1 MSKSDL
7 ANLGRELGDNAPGTA
22 PGFAAGTGR
31 ERADNALKTTK
42 TGHYLP
48 VRASILNRTGLN
60 RTVLN
65 RTAVLAFA
73 VVVLFAISV
82 LLGSYTVTIPD
93 FFKIV
98 FAHLTG
104 GQKIPGASFIVME
117 NKLPRAVIG
126 TMIGA
131 AFGLAGG
138 LFQTML
144 RNPLASPD
152 VIGISYGA
160 SAAAVT
166 AIVVFGASGAAVS
179 GAALAGALGVA
190 ALIYAISRGGS
201 LGSGALGSGGAGS
214 AAGNRL
220 ILAGVG
226 IAAALHALV
235 SFLMTRADI
244 RTAADALVW
253 LNGSLNSASWDRA
266 GVLALALLV
275 LVPAVAALSGPL
287 RILELGDDAAAGLG
301 IRVGFTRLAVVVVA
315 VALAAVATAAAGPVA
330 FVAFLAGP
338 IARRFTA
345 KASLPASAFVG
356 ALIVLAADYFAANIA
371 PMLLD
376 GTVLPVGVITGALG
390 APFLLWLL
398 VTSNRKDA

>member
-1 MSKSDL
+1 MRPVT
-7 ANLGRELGDNAPGTA
+7 AHPAPTDQ
-22 PGFAAGTGR
+22 R
-31 ERADNALKTTK
+31 ERILK
-42 TGHYLP
+42 P
-48 VRASILNRTGLN
+48 RASFPSPSLLD
-60 RTVLN
+60 
-65 RTAVLAFA
+65 RTAVLALA
-73 VVVLFAISV
+73 VVFLFAASI

-93 FFKIV
+93 FLTILT
-98 FAHLTG
+98 AHFTG
-104 GQKIPGASFIVME
+104 GDKIPGASFIVME
-117 NKLPRAVIG
+117 AKLPRAVTG
-126 TMIGA
+126 TLVGI
-131 AFGLAGG
+131 AFGLSGG

-166 AIVVFGASGAAVS
+166 AIVVFGASGAAIS
-179 GAALAGALGVA
+179 GAALGGAVA
-190 ALIYAISRGGS
+190 VTALIYGISRSGTVGTGGGDGNR
-201 LGSGALGSGGAGS
+201 GSSAGS
-214 AAGNRL
+214 RL

-226 IAAALHALV
+226 IAAALSAVV
-235 SFLMTRADI
+235 SFLLTRTDI

-266 GVLALALLV
+266 GVLIAALVV
-275 LVPAVAALSGPL
+275 LVPAAALLAAPL

-301 IRVGFTRLAVVVVA
+301 IRVDRTRLGLVLTA

-338 IARRFTA
+338 IGRRLA
-345 KASLPASAFVG
+345 GKASLPASALTG

-371 PMLLD
+371 PLLLD
-376 GTVLPVGVITGALG
+376 GTVLPVGVVTGALG